1 MRSAYDW
8 MMRFAEKP
16 NAERALFGISFA
28 EASFFPIPPDP
39 LLMAMGAAKP
49 NRAIRFAAITTA
61 ASVLGAMLG
70 WCIGMFL
77 WEAIGE
83 RVVHFYDPEEHT
95 LGKIRGWF
103 DEYGLLSLLIAAI
116 TPIPFKVFTI
126 ATGMMVSTGTAISFP
141 AFVGAC
147 IVGRGFR
154 FFIEGLLL
162 RYFGKPMVAFMERW
176 FDILAVLFTLL
187 LVGGFMAI
195 KYIG

>member
-103 DEYGLLSLLIAAI
+103 DEYGRENQDVVEYVVKGWEELLGNDGGASEEESGSDGGS
-116 TPIPFKVFTI
+116 
-126 ATGMMVSTGTAISFP
+126 GMS
-141 AFVGAC
+141 
-147 IVGRGFR
+147 
-154 FFIEGLLL
+154 E
-162 RYFGKPMVAFMERW
+162 
-176 FDILAVLFTLL
+176 
-187 LVGGFMAI
+187 
-195 KYIG
+195 